1 MRKFITTVLIIGVVS
16 ICGYFFCRGGTT
28 FLYSQYGELS
38 WYRRLTP
45 GLLPSASMMKLG
57 DAGHTTTHADTLW
70 INLIQYIGDNTRN
83 NLFLEFLYP
92 IVDRIT
98 DLHPA
103 FPAPYRLAVL
113 LAPNPD
119 KERGDYEK
127 NLALAKEAKIIGEK
141 GMKNICDSGKLA
153 RIRNTDISPDL
164 WANTDLKNPCR
175 DGMLPYYLA
184 SVTDRLSER

>member
-1 MRKFITTVLIIGVVS
+1 MRKFITTLLIIGFVS
-16 ICGYFFCRGGTT
+16 ISGYLFYRGSTT

-45 GLLPSASMMKLG
+45 GLLPPSSIMKLS

-98 DLHPA
+98 DLHPG
-103 FPAPYRLAVL
+103 FSAPYRLAVL

-119 KERGDYEK
+119 KEREDYEK

-141 GMKNICDSGKLA
+141 GIQKLCDGEKIQ
-153 RIRNTDISPDL
+153 RIQASEISRTL
-164 WANTDLKNPCR
+164 WDTQSLKNPCL
-175 DGMLPYYLA
+175 DGMLPYYMA
-184 SVTDRLSER
+184 TVVDRL